1 MQITETVADGLKR
14 EFEVVVPAAELD
26 QRLVERLSTMKAE
39 VRLKGFRPGKVPI
52 SHLRRLYGRSAMAE
66 IVQSVL
72 AEVAR
77 DTLEKRGEKAAMQPD
92 FKLPE
97 DEGLANKVL
106 AGDADLTYTM
116 AVDVL
121 PKIELADFKKFAV
134 ERMTAKVTD
143 AALDERV
150 NKLAESARSYTTK
163 LGAAAVGDQVTIS
176 YLGKIDGE
184 VFEGGSDDNAVVK
197 IGDGRFIPGF
207 AEQLV
212 GVKTDDRKTITV
224 TFTTDYQ
231 AAQHAGKEAVF
242 EVEVKAVAEPDD
254 LEIDDSLAERL
265 GLESLDALK
274 DAVRQQIKA
283 QYEQAARQKL
293 KRKLLDQLEESHDFE
308 LPPGLVDQE
317 FDTIWRQVSDE
328 LANSSKTFADEDTT
342 EEEARQ
348 DYRKIAARR
357 VRLGLVMSEIGEA
370 NTIEVTEE
378 EVQRALSAQLRQ
390 FPGREQALMDYYR
403 NNPDAVVGL
412 RAPIFEEKVVDYLL
426 ELVAVTER
434 EVPPEELL
442 SQDADEDGNE
452 PDE

>member
-77 DTLEKRGEKAAMQPD
+77 DTLEKRGEKAAMQPG

-224 TFTTDYQ
+224 TFPTDYQ

>member
-224 TFTTDYQ
+224 TFPTDYQ

-348 DYRKIAARR
+348 EYRKIAARR

>member
-39 VRLKGFRPGKVPI
+39 VRLKGFRPGKVPV

-224 TFTTDYQ
+224 TFPTDYQ

-348 DYRKIAARR
+348 EYRKIAARR

>member
-97 DEGLANKVL
+97 DEGLANKIL

-224 TFTTDYQ
+224 TFPTDYQ

-378 EVQRALSAQLRQ
+378 EVQRGLSAQLRQ